1 MQDYSRTIVTYE
13 EIVEAIK
20 AIIDC
25 SLNDNYV
32 DDFDYL
38 NVKYETGIKEKLNT
52 KNEEALHRAIK
63 DLASSIDTASRV
75 IKTNLEK
82 ELDELDKSI
91 FHIHTDYLISE
102 ELRRI
107 AASDVSV
114 QKLRDVSLGSNI
126 LNNPPQYEPQDF
138 SLENVDTNK
147 ILSDFER
154 RVVINFPDYFR
165 EELAIARGEES
176 DTIDKMDDTSLLLED
191 EKPKEDNY
199 HVIDAQRVLL
209 IRKAI
214 NKAKE
219 KNDWA
224 LVTQLEKRL
233 NKELGVEK

>member
-165 EELAIARGEES
+165 EELAIAR
-176 DTIDKMDDTSLLLED
+176 
-191 EKPKEDNY
+191 
-199 HVIDAQRVLL
+199 
-209 IRKAI
+209 
-214 NKAKE
+214 
-219 KNDWA
+219 
-224 LVTQLEKRL
+224 
-233 NKELGVEK
+233 